1 MASTADIRI
10 LLIDSQRLFL
20 TGLSSL
26 MASEPGLVVIGQANN
41 RIEALDGA
49 RLMPDVIL
57 LELILENESGLD
69 FLPDLLRIATEAR
82 IVVLTATLD
91 FNLHL
96 RAVRLGAV
104 GVVPK
109 TEPSSTLFK
118 AIRKVHTGEVWLN
131 RSIMAA
137 VISDLFRESGLEK
150 KPRPEA
156 AKIASL
162 TDRELEVIGLI
173 GEGRKN
179 KQIGERL
186 FISEATVRH
195 HLTSIF
201 DKLGVADRLELM
213 IYAYQH
219 GLATLP
225 NQNAMDRRSIELGET
240 SHDT

>member
-1 MASTADIRI
+1 MPSTGDIRV
-10 LLIDSQRLFL
+10 LLIDCQLLFL
-20 TGLSSL
+20 TGLSAL
-26 MASEPGLVVIGQANN
+26 MADEPGLVVIGQATN
-41 RIEALDGA
+41 RVEALDAA

-57 LELILENESGLD
+57 LEPMLGAESGLD

-82 IVVLTATLD
+82 ILVLTTELD
-91 FNLHL
+91 FDLHL

-109 TEPSSTLFK
+109 TEPAITLFK

-137 VISDLFRESGLEK
+137 VISDFRDGGLEK

-201 DKLGVADRLELM
+201 EKLGVADRLELM

-225 NQNAMDRRSIELGET
+225 NQNAKDKRSIELGET
-240 SHDT
+240 SHDS

>member
-1 MASTADIRI
+1 MPSTGDIRV
-10 LLIDSQRLFL
+10 LLIDCQRLL
-20 TGLSSL
+20 LAGLSAL
-26 MASEPGLVVIGQANN
+26 MADEPELVVIGLATN
-41 RIEALDGA
+41 RIEALDAA

-57 LELILENESGLD
+57 LEPILGTESGLD

-82 IVVLTATLD
+82 ILVLTTSLD
-91 FNLHL
+91 FDLHL

-109 TEPSSTLFK
+109 TEPAITLFK

-137 VISDLFRESGLEK
+137 VISDLFREGGEK
-150 KPRPEA
+150 TDPES

>member
-1 MASTADIRI
+1 MPSTGDIRV
-10 LLIDSQRLFL
+10 LLIDCQLLFL
-20 TGLSSL
+20 TGLSAL
-26 MASEPGLVVIGQANN
+26 MADEPGLVVIGQATN
-41 RIEALDGA
+41 RVEALDAA

-57 LELILENESGLD
+57 LEPMLGAESVLD

-82 IVVLTATLD
+82 ILVLTTELD
-91 FNLHL
+91 FDLHL

-109 TEPSSTLFK
+109 TEPAITLFK

-137 VISDLFRESGLEK
+137 VISDFREGGLEK

-201 DKLGVADRLELM
+201 EKLGVADRLELM

-225 NQNAMDRRSIELGET
+225 NQNAKDKRSIELGET
-240 SHDT
+240 SHDS

>member
-1 MASTADIRI
+1 MPSTADIRI

-20 TGLSSL
+20 TGLSAL

-49 RLMPDVIL
+49 RLIP
-57 LELILENESGLD
+57 ENESGLD

-118 AIRKVHTGEVWLN
+118 AIRKVHSGEVWLN

-150 KPRPEA
+150 PHPEA

-162 TDRELEVIGLI
+162 TERELEVITLI

-179 KQIGERL
+179 KQIAARL
-186 FISEATVRH
+186 FISVATVRH

-201 DKLGVADRLELM
+201 EKLGVSDRLELI

-225 NQNAMDRRSIELGET
+225 NQSATDKKSIELGET
-240 SHDT
+240 SHDA

>member
-1 MASTADIRI
+1 MPSTADIRV

-20 TGLSSL
+20 TGLSAL
-26 MASEPGLVVIGQANN
+26 MASEPGLVVIGQATN

-49 RLMPDVIL
+49 RLLPDVIL

-82 IVVLTATLD
+82 IVVLTGTLD

-150 KPRPEA
+150 PHPEA

-162 TDRELEVIGLI
+162 TERELEVIVLI

-179 KQIGERL
+179 KQIAARL

-201 DKLGVADRLELM
+201 EKLGVSDRLELI

-225 NQNAMDRRSIELGET
+225 NQSATDKRSIELGET
-240 SHDT
+240 SHDA

>member
-1 MASTADIRI
+1 MPSTADIRI
-10 LLIDSQRLFL
+10 RLIDSQRLFL
-20 TGLSSL
+20 TGLSAL

-118 AIRKVHTGEVWLN
+118 AIRKVHTDEVWLN

-137 VISDLFRESGLEK
+137 VISDLFRDGGEKPDPES
-150 KPRPEA
+150 

-162 TDRELEVIGLI
+162 TD
-173 GEGRKN
+173 
-179 KQIGERL
+179 
-186 FISEATVRH
+186 
-195 HLTSIF
+195 
-201 DKLGVADRLELM
+201 
-213 IYAYQH
+213 
-219 GLATLP
+219 
-225 NQNAMDRRSIELGET
+225 
-240 SHDT
+240 

>member
-1 MASTADIRI
+1 MPSTGDIRV

-20 TGLSSL
+20 AGLSAL
-26 MASEPGLVVIGQANN
+26 MAGEPGLVIIGQATN
-41 RIEALDGA
+41 RVEALDGS

-57 LELILENESGLD
+57 LEPILENESGLD
-69 FLPDLLRIATEAR
+69 FLPDLLRIATKAR
-82 IVVLTATLD
+82 ILVLTTSLD
-91 FNLHL
+91 FDLHL

-109 TEPSSTLFK
+109 TEPAITLFK

-137 VISDLFRESGLEK
+137 VISDLFRDGGEKPDPES
-150 KPRPEA
+150 

-162 TDRELEVIGLI
+162 TDRELEVIGLS
-173 GEGRKN
+173 GEERKN

-201 DKLGVADRLELM
+201 EKLGVSDRLELI

-225 NQNAMDRRSIELGET
+225 NQNATDKRSIELGET
-240 SHDT
+240 SHDS